1 MERPLVTFMPHYVLL
16 INWTEQGIRSVKDSP
31 KRAESFEKMV
41 EKMGGEASYYYTLG
55 QYDLV
60 AFVKLPDDESMVK
73 INLELGRMGN
83 IRTSTLK
90 AMTKKEMAKII
101 SSLKG

>member
-1 MERPLVTFMPHYVLL
+1 MPHYILL
-16 INWTEQGIRSVKDSP
+16 INWTEQGIRTVKDSP
-31 KRAESFEKMV
+31 KRAENFEKMV
-41 EKMGGEASYYYTLG
+41 KKAGGEASYYYTLG

-60 AFVKLPDDESMVK
+60 AVVKLPDDESMVK

-83 IRTSTLK
+83 IRTTTLK
-90 AMTKKEMAKII
+90 AMTRKEMANII